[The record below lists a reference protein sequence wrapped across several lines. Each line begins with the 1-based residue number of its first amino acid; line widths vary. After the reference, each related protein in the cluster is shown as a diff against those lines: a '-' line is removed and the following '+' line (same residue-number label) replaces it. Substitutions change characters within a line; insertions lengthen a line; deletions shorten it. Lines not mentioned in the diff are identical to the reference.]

1 MKVQKFRGKTSLEAL
16 SKVKE
21 HLGEEAVILSTRR
34 VKEGKRLLY
43 EITAAVDLDPPAP
56 EPRPKESE
64 GFSVVLKE
72 IEEIKEL
79 IRGLNAGLKSGSHLF
94 QRLLEQGVPA
104 SVLRLFS
111 TNGDLDKEKFL
122 DRLSRLVGRR
132 VGPKEF
138 PRLTFFVG
146 PAGVGKT
153 TSMVKFASRLAY
165 TDQKVAMISL
175 DSVRVGAREQISRF
189 AQFLEIPLGFARD
202 EEIGELLKRFESYDY
217 ILVDTPALGPSFPV
231 SRLSGILKPLKGAGV
246 NLVMRAGEAPL
257 SAQALWERLRSLPV
271 VSLILTH
278 SEGLLYGGPLFW
290 IFSPGLP
297 PVSFLSTGDRVP
309 EDFERATAKRLLA
322 LLLRNLD
329 LEESH
334 V

>member
-34 VKEGKRLLY
+34 VKDGGRLLY

-72 IEEIKEL
+72 IEEIKSL
-79 IRGLNAGLKSGSHLF
+79 LKGLNANLKPENPF
-94 QRLLEQGVPA
+94 FYRLLEQGVPA
-104 SVLRLFS
+104 SVLHLFGS
-111 TNGDLDKEKFL
+111 NGDLDKEKFL
-122 DRLSRLVGRR
+122 TRLSQLVRER
-132 VGPKEF
+132 VGPGEL
-138 PRLTFFVG
+138 PRLMFFAG
-146 PAGVGKT
+146 PAGAGKT
-153 TSMVKFASRLAY
+153 TSLVKLASRLTYAG
-165 TDQKVAMISL
+165 KEVAIISL

-202 EEIGELLKRFESYDY
+202 EEMEKVVGRYEACDY
-217 ILVDTPALGPSFPV
+217 VLVDTPALGPSFPV
-231 SRLSGILKPLKGAGV
+231 ARLVAILKRFDGAQV

-257 SAQALWERLRSLPV
+257 QAQAFWKRLRSLPV
-271 VSLILTH
+271 SSLILTH
-278 SEGLLYGGPLFW
+278 SEGVLYGGPLFW
-290 IFSPGLP
+290 IFTPGLP
-297 PVSFLSTGDRVP
+297 PVSFLSNGDRVP
-309 EDFERATAKRLLA
+309 EDFERATAKRILA

-329 LEESH
+329 LEETY